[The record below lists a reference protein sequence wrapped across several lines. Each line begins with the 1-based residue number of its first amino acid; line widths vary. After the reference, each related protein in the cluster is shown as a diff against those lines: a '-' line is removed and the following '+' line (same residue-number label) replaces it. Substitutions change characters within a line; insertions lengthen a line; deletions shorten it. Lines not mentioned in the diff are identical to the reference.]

1 MENPTKRWHPE
12 PLSEGGLQP
21 LATQTHVS
29 LLVFAGD
36 RAYKLKKAVR
46 TPFLDFSTPALRREA
61 CEREVELNRRFAPDV
76 YLGVAGVLGP
86 EGETCDSLVVMRR
99 MPPERRLA
107 SLAREGRGGECLES
121 LAEVVAGFHRRAPAG
136 PEIDAECTRDAIAAR
151 WEANIEQMEDF
162 AANLEDAGLPERI
175 ALLARSYLAGRNP
188 LFDQRIAQGRIRDGH
203 GDLLADDI
211 YCLEDGPRVLD
222 CLEFDDRLRY
232 VDVLDDAG
240 FLAMDLERIAGP
252 ELGER
257 FLEAYVA
264 ASGESHPGSLAH
276 HYRAYR
282 AHVRAMVAAMRY
294 AQGDREA
301 LAEATGLLEI
311 AHRHLVAGRV
321 TLVLVGG
328 LPGTGKSTVARSVGE
343 ERGWVVL
350 RSDEVRKQLA
360 GVEASTH
367 EPAGFKEGLYRED
380 VTEATYSAL
389 LGQART
395 HLELGCPVV
404 LDASWSSSTRRDAAA
419 VLAEQCSAELIQL
432 RCEAPDTLAG
442 QRIAARSRRGDDPSD
457 ATAEV
462 ARAMAAEFDPWPEA
476 ETLDTSGELSST
488 LKAAARV
495 VSTRLSTGEGPG

>member
-1 MENPTKRWHPE
+1 MENRTNRWHPE
-12 PLSEGGLQP
+12 PVSEGGLDP

-29 LLVFAGD
+29 LLIFAGD

-46 TPFLDFSTPALRREA
+46 TPFLDFSTPGLRREA
-61 CEREVELNRRFAPDV
+61 CEREVALNRRFAPDV

-86 EGETCDSLVVMRR
+86 EGEMCDSLVVMRR

-107 SLAREGRGGECLES
+107 TLAREGRCGECLER
-121 LAEVVAGFHRRAPAG
+121 LAEVVAGFHRSAPAG

-162 AANLEDAGLPERI
+162 AANLEDASLPERI
-175 ALLARSYLAGRNP
+175 VFLARSYLAGRKL
-188 LFDQRIAQGRIRDGH
+188 LFDLRIAEGRIRDGH

-252 ELGER
+252 DLGEK
-257 FLEAYVA
+257 FLQAYVA
-264 ASGESHPGSLAH
+264 ASGESHPESLAH

-282 AHVRAMVAAMRY
+282 AHVRAKVAAMRF
-294 AQGDREA
+294 AQGDQEA

-311 AHRHLVAGRV
+311 ALRHLEAGRV

-350 RSDEVRKQLA
+350 RSDVVRKDLA
-360 GVEASTH
+360 GVEAPAH
-367 EPAGFKEGLYRED
+367 EAAAFKEGLYRED

-389 LGQART
+389 LEQARA
-395 HLELGCPVV
+395 HLGRGYSVV
-404 LDASWSSSTRRDAAA
+404 LDASWSSEKRRDAAA
-419 VLAEQCSAELIQL
+419 VLAQDCSAKLIQI
-432 RCEAPDTLAG
+432 RCEAPDALAD
-442 QRIAARSRRGDDPSD
+442 QRIAARARRGDDPSD

-462 ARAMAAEFDPWPEA
+462 ARAMAAEFDPWPDAEA
-476 ETLDTSGELSST
+476 LDTSGELNST
-488 LKAAARV
+488 LKAAGLV
-495 VSTRLSTGEGPG
+495 VSKRLSTGERPG